1 MGAITR
7 TIDRD
12 TLAALWE
19 ADKLKYGMDENGNL
33 NLMYAD
39 TDGTQKIKGDIGFVA
54 SVDLVIDPSV
64 NYKSVAASI
73 TATTYPGTAQA
84 VFGFT
89 SRNIVIA
96 NDSVQDVTFSFNGTT
111 NDTVI
116 KAGEV
121 ITFNETAQ
129 IQVFFKVASGSS
141 AIRVLAV

>member
-1 MGAITR
+1 MASVTR
-7 TIDRD
+7 KPDIRYP
-12 TLAALWE
+12 LIIPE
-19 ADKLKYGMDENGNL
+19 ADKGIYGVDDSGNL
-33 NLMYAD
+33 NIIHVDSTGA
-39 TDGTQKIKGDIGFVA
+39 QKIAGDIGFVA

-64 NYKSVAASI
+64 NYKSVSAAI

-121 ITFNETAQ
+121 ISFDETAQ
-129 IQVFFKVASGSS
+129 IQIFFKVASGSS